1 MCWDRELQMKMNQS
15 PASTSQTTVWE
26 REFKKKQK
34 CLDKKLKN
42 IQNEKPKVKVKDNE
56 EEMSGADQNQNEIT
70 QEESIHIPAV
80 PVANVFGILAEEELL
95 TEKPPGKDTTD
106 GEECVIG
113 KTNEVD
119 EADKIENGDIEEIMN
134 RAKTKFRT
142 NLRANIRAKIMTKP
156 ASEDLT
162 EEETSWG

>member
-1 MCWDRELQMKMNQS
+1 M
-15 PASTSQTTVWE
+15 
-26 REFKKKQK
+26 
-34 CLDKKLKN
+34 
-42 IQNEKPKVKVKDNE
+42 
-56 EEMSGADQNQNEIT
+56 
-70 QEESIHIPAV
+70 

-95 TEKPPGKDTTD
+95 SEKLPGKDTTD

-162 EEETSWG
+162 EEEITVLENELVEELEDSIDIELESLRLWIESETMEAFDHLEVEDYEDTNEANLFIYQFTN